1 MKELK
6 KLLLSLQPLVVVVV
20 AAAVVVVVVV
30 VEVNSKSEWIS

>member
-30 VEVNSKSEWIS
+30 EVNSKSE